1 MCKRIHGREERILRA
16 VIPKSRAAIYLSSA
30 IPNDGYSI
38 IDSNFHSRRIF
49 AIRCIRNF
57 PPINHARCTIVFY
70 LTTFIPLA
78 LNVKHIVPLLMY
90 LSFEIIFALYMC
102 IHIFSCNFSKIDLY
116 YFIIARYRDKK
127 RKVERE
133 VDWKKAITIFLRQS
147 ECKSTH
153 VAASTKRIQFPSD
166 FRADELMLF
175 EPNLRTRCRFYR
187 S

>member
-16 VIPKSRAAIYLSSA
+16 VIPKSRVAIYLSSA
-30 IPNDGYSI
+30 IPNGYSI

-90 LSFEIIFALYMC
+90 LSFEVIFAMYMC

-127 RKVERE
+127 RKGERSRLGKSNH
-133 VDWKKAITIFLRQS
+133 DIS
-147 ECKSTH
+147 ETVR
-153 VAASTKRIQFPSD
+153 VANQHTSLQVLNVFN
-166 FRADELMLF
+166 FR
-175 EPNLRTRCRFYR
+175 PISVPT

>member
-78 LNVKHIVPLLMY
+78 LNVKHVVPLLMY
-90 LSFEIIFALYMC
+90 LSFEIIFALYMYTFFLV
-102 IHIFSCNFSKIDLY
+102 IFQKLI
-116 YFIIARYRDKK
+116 FIISLSRDIEIK
-127 RKVERE
+127 REKERE